1 MNFDKQYVSQ
11 LISVSANNH
20 HLSNE
25 KIEAIGLLKEMI
37 LSQTPLDER
46 LKQMKKVTEFA
57 KLAIRLTDVYTYL
70 HQSKIDF
77 QKLSEKFN
85 EHSKLLNKE
94 IAMFLDSVNI
104 TQLNAA
110 IFKLEQFIAAQQK
123 VNAPKK
129 AAETKPQVSS
139 FIEEEKVSSILKYDE
154 DSLNDLTFQE
164 YEIAI
169 MRPVKH
175 LDNLFKRIGIEDIFH
190 DEYTTYSKV
199 LLRNAELSDK
209 FGIEIISNM
218 HRIVAK
224 SLLLIKHRELM
235 PGKETIEA
243 MRACLI
249 VIVAL
254 VKGKEVDIS
263 VYLNR
268 AEEFGRKIK
277 MMKVKE

>member
-1 MNFDKQYVSQ
+1 MNFDKQYLSQ
-11 LISVSANNH
+11 LISVSAN
-20 HLSNE
+20 HLRLSTE
-25 KIEAIGLLKEMI
+25 KIESVGLLKEML

-57 KLAIRLTDVYTYL
+57 RLAVRLSEIYNYL

-77 QKLSEKFN
+77 LNLSEKFK
-85 EHSKLLNKE
+85 EHSQLLIKE
-94 IAMFLDSVNI
+94 ISVLLDSVNI

-110 IFKLEQFIAAQQK
+110 LFKLEQF
-123 VNAPKK
+123 NTPPPK
-129 AAETKPQVSS
+129 EDVPKPIEEKRPRMSV
-139 FIEEEKVSSILKYDE
+139 FIEEEKITSILKD
-154 DSLNDLTFQE
+154 DDTRNDLSFQD
-164 YEIAI
+164 YESSI
-169 MRPVKH
+169 MRPIKH
-175 LDNLFKRIGIEDIFH
+175 LDNFFKRIGVEDIHH
-190 DEYTTYSKV
+190 DEYTTYSKA
-199 LLRNAELSDK
+199 LMRNADLSEK

-224 SLLLIKHRELM
+224 SLLLIKSRELM
-235 PGKETIEA
+235 PGKEIIEA

-277 MMKVKE
+277 MMKVKD